1 MWWTPG
7 SGKDEVRLSNIVIN
21 ILTCFVGVESVQI
34 NLQLDE
40 ILSEGI
46 VDIFILGEKLL
57 KQRKG
62 EKLVHH
68 VPNEKT
74 MIFWLEHEV

>member
-34 NLQLDE
+34 NLQPDE
-40 ILSEGI
+40 IFTEGI
-46 VDIFILGEKLL
+46 VDVFILGEKLL
-57 KQRKG
+57 K
-62 EKLVHH
+62 
-68 VPNEKT
+68 
-74 MIFWLEHEV
+74 